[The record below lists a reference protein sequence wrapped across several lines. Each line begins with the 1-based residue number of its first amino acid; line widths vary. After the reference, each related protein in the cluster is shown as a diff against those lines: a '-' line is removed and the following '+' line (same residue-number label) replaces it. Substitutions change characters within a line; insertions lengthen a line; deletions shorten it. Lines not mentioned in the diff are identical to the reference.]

1 MNKGLVSFL
10 SILIALFLSAIYYSS
25 TIQAPFITSL
35 NYIKSTYHNMQDY
48 TKEII
53 LIHTSQAKHINE
65 LEEKLLLY
73 ENNHLVMQQLA
84 SELDDLFKQNNSL
97 LRTNPSSQLIR
108 TISYQKFGNLNRI
121 WLEINDYNSSKI
133 YGLVYKELVA
143 GIVVPENGKAL
154 GLLNKDPMSTYAVT
168 IGSKEAPGIAQGTNK
183 ENLIVKFIPSWMSI
197 KVGDEVKTSGL
208 DKLFFKG
215 LKVGRVISSSKAQG
229 YQSAIIKPY
238 YKANN
243 PNYFYI
249 IKRVK

>member
-10 SILIALFLSAIYYSS
+10 SILIALFLSAIYYSD
-25 TIQAPFITSL
+25 TIQAPFISSL
-35 NYIKSTYHNMQDY
+35 NYIKSTYHNIEKY

-53 LIHTSQAKHINE
+53 STHTSQAKHINE

-84 SELDDLFKQNNSL
+84 SELDDLFKENSSSL
-97 LRTNPSSQLIR
+97 KTTPSVELVRTL
-108 TISYQKFGNLNRI
+108 SYQKFGNLNRVL
-121 WLEINDYNSSKI
+121 LEINDYNSSKI
-133 YGLVYKELVA
+133 YGLIYKELVA
-143 GIVVPENGKAL
+143 GIVIPENGKAL
-154 GLLNKDPMSTYAVT
+154 GLLNRDTMSTYAVT
-168 IGSKEAPGIAQGTNK
+168 IGSNEAPGIAQGNNK
-183 ENLIVKFIPSWMSI
+183 KNLIVKFIPSWMSI

-215 LKVGRVISSSKAQG
+215 LKVGRVISNSKAQG
-229 YQSAIIKPY
+229 YQSAIIEPY

-243 PNYFYI
+243 PNYFHI